1 MIAHKTA
8 SNSRINFEAAME
20 KPQELVREHPMAAAM
35 VVFGVG
41 LGVGL
46 LLSQAACG
54 HLSYFAQ
61 HEQTLAEKLTSR
73 VREAILPMLPES
85 LGRGLVG

>member
-1 MIAHKTA
+1 MIAHKSA
-8 SNSRINFEAAME
+8 SNSRIDFETAME

-35 VVFGVG
+35 IVFGVG

-54 HLSYFAQ
+54 QLSYFTH
-61 HEQTLAEKLTSR
+61 HEPTMAEKLTNR

-85 LGRGLVG
+85 LGRGFAG

>member
-1 MIAHKTA
+1 MIAHKAA
-8 SNSRINFEAAME
+8 SDSRINFEAALE

-54 HLSYFAQ
+54 HLSYFQ
-61 HEQTLAEKLTSR
+61 PEPTMAEKLTNR

-85 LGRGLVG
+85 LGRNLVG

>member
-1 MIAHKTA
+1 MIAHKAA
-8 SNSRINFEAAME
+8 SNSRINFESAMQ

-54 HLSYFAQ
+54 HLSYFQ
-61 HEQTLAEKLTSR
+61 PEPTMAEKLANR
-73 VREAILPMLPES
+73 LRAAILPMLPES
-85 LGRGLVG
+85 MDRGLVG